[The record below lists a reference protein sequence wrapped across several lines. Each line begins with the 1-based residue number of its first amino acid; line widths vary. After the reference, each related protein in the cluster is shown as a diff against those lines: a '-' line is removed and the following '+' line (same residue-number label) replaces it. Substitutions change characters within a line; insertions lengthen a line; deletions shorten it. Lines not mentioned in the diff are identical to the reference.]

1 MPGSDLALEK
11 LSQAVH
17 ELDSSAGRIQ
27 ERLAKAATYLIQIH
41 PQELSNDD
49 LRRMFVGIKDDLTF
63 DEPEGTEDR
72 VVGTL
77 RNTDDA
83 DANAIATRIVKLYRA
98 LYRALKM

>member
-27 ERLAKAATYLIQIH
+27 ERLAKAATHLIQIQ

-49 LRRMFVGIKDDLTF
+49 MRRMLVGIKDDLTF
-63 DEPEGTEDR
+63 DEPEGKEDR
-72 VVGTL
+72 IAGTL

-83 DANAIATRIVKLYRA
+83 DANAIATRIVRLYRA